1 MDRYYKNIKK
11 AFAEDEAAYEAAV
24 LDAANKIIEKKTV
37 KMVFVSGPSC
47 AGKTPTTERLSHY
60 LNAHGIKT
68 ELISL
73 DDFYR
78 HPEDAIYNEDGTPD
92 YECPESLDLELL
104 HGCFT
109 ALCDGESAW
118 MPRFIFSEKKRSD
131 TYTRMSLED
140 DELCIVEGLHALNP
154 EICGS
159 YIDPSKTF
167 KVYLNAVTDKDDEP
181 RLLRRI
187 VRDYYKRSSS
197 AENTLSM
204 WDNVEEGSRKYIY
217 PYKDSADAS
226 INTYINYERY
236 VMRDDALRMLAEV
249 PEDSPYKAAANAL
262 AAEIFPL
269 PSLPKEEITPQ
280 SFMREFITQRTAQGS
295 EKK

>member
-1 MDRYYKNIKK
+1 MERYYSDIKK

-24 LDAANKIIEKKTV
+24 LEAANRIIEKKTV
-37 KMVFVSGPSC
+37 KMVFVCGASC

-60 LNAHGIKT
+60 LNERGIKT

-78 HPEDAIYNEDGTPD
+78 HPEDAIYNADGTPD
-92 YECPESLDLELL
+92 YESPQSLDLDLL

-109 ALCDGESAW
+109 ALCDGKSAW
-118 MPRFIFSEKKRSD
+118 MPRFIFAEKKRSD
-131 TYTRMSLED
+131 TYVRMSLED
-140 DELCIVEGLHALNP
+140 DELCIVEGLHSLNP

-167 KVYLNAVTDKDDEP
+167 KIYLDANTEKDDEP
-181 RLLRRI
+181 RLVRRI
-187 VRDYYKRSSS
+187 VRDYYKRCST

-204 WDNVEEGSRKYIY
+204 WQNVEEGSRKYIY
-217 PYKDSADAS
+217 PYKDTADVS

-236 VMRDDALRMLAEV
+236 VMRDDALRMLDEV
-249 PEDSPYKAAANAL
+249 PMDSPCRKKAE
-262 AAEIFPL
+262 EIMDDLRPL
-269 PSLPKEEITPQ
+269 PSLPKSEITPQ
-280 SFMREFITQRTAQGS
+280 SFMREFITQRT
-295 EKK
+295 